1 MSEDNKKKT
10 TDKTIQITPDEKNAQ
25 SSRALPDKRVLSG
38 EPDID
43 GASSGDD
50 ILEIIRR
57 RKAAESKKKEKIAEP
72 APAPEGPASD
82 ISDIPEELFEEGLD
96 HELSE
101 PPKGED
107 TKFVDRATINDEL
120 EKSAI
125 ERRRT
130 ITVDKGA
137 SEEDKTRDD
146 ARWAVPDHEVDINDF
161 FYHEPPEKTE
171 ETPEKTESS
180 DKIKGSGEENKS
192 EGSDSDGAGT
202 AAKDASE
209 AESDPYAE
217 SDALL
222 QELVAE
228 DPDTEESKRYG
239 FKPYTREIKSMEL
252 AAAAEKAAAEKE
264 QNSIG
269 GKFKRMAKKRKS
281 NSSGAKASGSK
292 SSKSGG
298 SSSKTGGSKT
308 KSSGGKSKAAR
319 NSKTL
324 SGVKVS
330 KNTSAY
336 KLKDLQS
343 SSSGKPKKG
352 GKTKKRTK
360 KKQKSKFAVFFGT
373 LIKTLIIC
381 FLIAGLAGTGYV
393 AYTISH
399 APAIHPRNIY
409 DTLDVSSHIYDD
421 EENLVDEIYFSE
433 NRELVTFDQ
442 MPEDLTNAFIA
453 VEDKTFWTHSGFNFR
468 RIIGAILER
477 FHGGRIS
484 GTSTITQQLA
494 RNVFLPDEK
503 SVRSIKR
510 KIIEMYYAYQIEQ
523 ELSKEEIITAY
534 LNTIYLGYGCY
545 GVDTAARKYFATD
558 VEGLTLEQ
566 CAALAALPQAPGS
579 YALLTTEPTDITE
592 EYANG
597 VYIND
602 ASADRRNMIL
612 NLMYQQG
619 MITKEEKEAATRPL
633 SEFIHPGSSSS
644 VSATSAF
651 KDYLIETIKKDLMEE
666 YGIEEEQAVKI
677 IYTKG
682 LNIYTTLNS
691 QAQEVITEEFS
702 DSDNFPEVEEGEGDV
717 EAAMV
722 LTEVGTGEI
731 KAMVGTRSA
740 TGEML
745 FNRATNPR
753 QPGSSI
759 KPLSVYAPALQRS
772 LEYHDEGTIFHYTN
786 TGYDK
791 QGTSGWGNYI
801 TVSSTVIDEPLYI
814 DGNRWPNNVNNSFT
828 GSNTFKSAIQK
839 SINTCSV
846 KILAQ
851 IGLEYSMDTLLR
863 FGVTSA
869 VTDTEKSVNDYN
881 LASLGLGAMSYGI
894 SPLEMSAA
902 YAVFANGG
910 VRNTTICYTKVE
922 DSGGRT
928 LLESK
933 SETVKVLDEGVAWIM
948 NRVLQSVITQ
958 GIAKDAAIDGVD
970 AGGKTGTTDNRNDI
984 WFCGFVPN
992 VSAALWIGTDDN
1004 AKLDSY
1010 GVKAAA
1016 LWGDIMEDIDIT
1028 YGGDYPERPDNVFR
1042 AWDGEYYTDGT
1053 APEKPPEPEPEEDEA
1068 AKKAK
1073 DAKAKA
1079 EKTPSAAKK
1088 PAATPAPAPAATE

>member
-10 TDKTIQITPDEKNAQ
+10 TDKTIQITSDEKNAL
-25 SSRALPDKRVLSG
+25 SARALPDKGALSG

-43 GASSGDD
+43 GSSSGDD

-57 RKAAESKKKEKIAEP
+57 RKEAESKKQEAITEP
-72 APAPEGPASD
+72 APAPEGLS
-82 ISDIPEELFEEGLD
+82 SDIPEELFEEGLD
-96 HELSE
+96 HELAE

-107 TKFVDRATINDEL
+107 TKFIDRATINDEL

-137 SEEDKTRDD
+137 SEEDKTVDD
-146 ARWAVPDHEVDINDF
+146 ARWAVPEHEVDINDF
-161 FYHEPPEKTE
+161 FYHEPPEKA
-171 ETPEKTESS
+171 EKAENS
-180 DKIKGSGEENKS
+180 DKKKSGEESKS
-192 EGSDSDGAGT
+192 EGNDSGGAET
-202 AAKDASE
+202 SSKDAAK
-209 AESDPYAE
+209 AESDPDAE

-252 AAAAEKAAAEKE
+252 AAAAEKAAAEE
-264 QNSIG
+264 ESNSIG
-269 GKFKRMAKKRKS
+269 GKFKRMANKRKS

-298 SSSKTGGSKT
+298 SKSGGSKSKSSGSSSKSGGSKS

-330 KNTSAY
+330 KNTAAY

-343 SSSGKPKKG
+343 GSSGKPKKG

-360 KKQKSKFAVFFGT
+360 KKQKSKAAVFFGA
-373 LIKTLIIC
+373 LIKTIIIC
-381 FLIAGLAGTGYV
+381 VLAAGLAGTGYV

-421 EENLVDEIYFSE
+421 QENLVDEIYFSE

-442 MPEDLTNAFIA
+442 MPDDLTNAFIA
-453 VEDKTFWTHSGFNFR
+453 VEDKTFWTHSGFNFK

-545 GVDTAARKYFATD
+545 GVDTAARKYFDTD

-592 EYANG
+592 EYGNG
-597 VYIND
+597 IYIND

-619 MITKEEKEAATRPL
+619 MITKEEKKAATRPL
-633 SEFIHPGSSSS
+633 SEFIHPGSTSS

-722 LTEVGTGEI
+722 VTEVGTGEI

-772 LEYHDEGTIFHYTN
+772 LEYHDEGTIFQYTD
-786 TGYDK
+786 TGYDR

-863 FGVTSA
+863 FGITSA

-902 YAVFANGG
+902 YAVFPNGG

-933 SETVKVLDEGVAWIM
+933 SETVRVLDEGVAWIM
-948 NRVLQSVITQ
+948 NRVLQSVITD
-958 GIAKDAAIDGVD
+958 GIATDAAIYGED

-984 WFCGFVPN
+984 WFCGYVPN
-992 VSAALWIGTDDN
+992 ISAALWIGTDDN

-1028 YGGDYPERPDNVFR
+1028 YGGEYPDMPDNVFR

-1053 APEKPPEPEPEEDEA
+1053 APEKPPEPEPEEEEDT
-1068 AKKAK
+1068 KKAK
-1073 DAKAKA
+1073 SSKAKA
-1079 EKTPSAAKK
+1079 AKNSNKAKK
-1088 PAATPAPAPAATE
+1088 TEAAAPAEE